1 MNDKL
6 CPRQKL
12 EPSISQLSSRS
23 RHWKETALA
32 HFHAL
37 NLSFSAQQIHR
48 KFLKNLRKWKTNVLK
63 MCLEANEV
71 KPGNIF
77 CFANEQ
83 KKDSVKYQ
91 VGTEIK
97 QHTLMITITKYTNLI
112 YYNMISFHQKWTGFT
127 EIADI
132 LQKF

>member
-37 NLSFSAQQIHR
+37 NLSFSAQQNHR

-91 VGTEIK
+91 VASSLSKPLVDPQKDSLTIWK
-97 QHTLMITITKYTNLI
+97 QSTKLTPEQERFHLLKNL
-112 YYNMISFHQKWTGFT
+112 
-127 EIADI
+127 D
-132 LQKF
+132 